1 MLFLKSAAVAAPHY
15 WKICRGHAKLHK
27 LSIPPTIYLQRL
39 VSSDSFEFIG
49 AAEIGLYIYL
59 SIADPCKYI
68 KVRSQA
74 VQD

>member
-1 MLFLKSAAVAAPHY
+1 MR
-15 WKICRGHAKLHK
+15 C
-27 LSIPPTIYLQRL
+27 IPLTIYLQRL

-49 AAEIGLYIYL
+49 AAEIGL

>member
-1 MLFLKSAAVAAPHY
+1 MLFLKSAAVAAQHY

-27 LSIPPTIYLQRL
+27 LSIPLTIYLQRL